1 VGLLA
6 HDSEPGPGR
15 ANFSLAFFRHSR
27 SGCALRRKQKHK
39 RSIKMKALVTSVV
52 ILCAAGLTG
61 CSTFNSRAQ
70 QKAAV
75 YNTLAPQTQ
84 QRLEKGKISIGDT
97 QDMVFIALDTPDA
110 KRDIT
115 TANGAESVWIYKT
128 YWEDYA
134 GTGWVGW
141 HRYYEPRMDGAFSIF
156 HERVP
161 LALTRT
167 RVADVIRITFK
178 DGKVISVDQSAA
190 A

>member
-1 VGLLA
+1 
-6 HDSEPGPGR
+6 
-15 ANFSLAFFRHSR
+15 
-27 SGCALRRKQKHK
+27 
-39 RSIKMKALVTSVV
+39 MKALVTSVV

-70 QKAAV
+70 EKAAV

-84 QRLEKGKISIGDT
+84 QRLEKGKISVGDT
-97 QDMVFIALDTPDA
+97 QDMVFIALDHPDA

-115 TANGAESVWIYKT
+115 TADGAETVWVYKT

-134 GTGWVGW
+134 DTGWVGW
-141 HRYYEPRMDGAFSIF
+141 RRYYEPRMGGAYSFY

-161 LALTRT
+161 MALSRT

-178 DGKVISVDQSAA
+178 DGKVVSVDQAA
-190 A
+190 T